1 RRYPHLLRVD
11 RFGRH
16 AALCR
21 RERLQ
26 LLRGFAPADPAADS
40 GTDRRRGHADLPQ
53 SLRPR
58 PEARTEEHT
67 MKLSRYDLIA
77 GAMMLATSVPLMW
90 IVVQITLDFLGYPT
104 TDR

>member
-1 RRYPHLLRVD
+1 
-11 RFGRH
+11 
-16 AALCR
+16 
-21 RERLQ
+21 
-26 LLRGFAPADPAADS
+26 
-40 GTDRRRGHADLPQ
+40 
-53 SLRPR
+53 
-58 PEARTEEHT
+58 